1 MGRGGVI
8 IAGLAIGGLL
18 ASGCSSG
25 GSGGTGSPRSA
36 GSAGSPGSPASPAAA
51 TVATESVRVGRL
63 TEIFDGPLPADPAQ
77 ASVVEGFR
85 AALIVWDKSQ
95 EEQKLV
101 SPVTSDVT
109 GAALTNLRKS
119 LTQELTPGQQI
130 VPAGTDRNFDTRVT
144 ALSGASA
151 TVTTC
156 DDGSK
161 FDEVNSG
168 YRGGQYGLCNA
179 TPDQGIHIR
188 HVAADLGQL
197 NGQWA
202 ISVVTPV
209 TLPNALA
216 KPCQP

>member
-8 IAGLAIGGLL
+8 IVGLAIGGLL

-25 GSGGTGSPRSA
+25 SS
-36 GSAGSPGSPASPAAA
+36 GSAGSSGSSSSPSSAGSPSSAVSPTAA
-51 TVATESVRVGRL
+51 TVTTESVRVGRL
-63 TEIFDGPLPADPAQ
+63 TEIFDGPLPADSAQ
-77 ASVVEGFR
+77 ASVIEGFR
-85 AALIVWDKSQ
+85 AGLILWDKSQ

-109 GAALTNLRKS
+109 GAALTNLKKS
-119 LTQELTPGQQI
+119 LTQELTTGQQI
-130 VPAGTDRNFDTRVT
+130 VPAGIDRNFKTRVT

-161 FDEVNSG
+161 FDEVNPDTGVVNTAYS
-168 YRGGQYGLCNA
+168 A
-179 TPDQGIHIR
+179 TPDQEYLFVTWQMTRLDGH
-188 HVAADLGQL
+188 
-197 NGQWA
+197 WA

-209 TLPNALA
+209 YLPNALA